1 MSCLPITPT
10 VPTAHERRS
19 AVSDSKRHE
28 LTLYH
33 AHSCYSFLDGCSLP
47 KDIVARCVE
56 LGMSYAMISDHG
68 TCAGMLDFKKE
79 CDKAGI
85 RPLLGTEL
93 YVKDDRYD
101 NGKPKGWHML
111 LWALNDVGLRNIW
124 AISSSIELSK
134 TYEHQLPNAH
144 WSDFEGRGEGVVC
157 SSACIAG
164 VMGHAAIVEDE
175 EMADYWY
182 ERCSSTFQEF
192 AIELHTN
199 RMAKFTLE
207 DGTVRTQRQVNLWLD
222 SYARRRGIRTVYAVD
237 SHYARKEDAE
247 FQDTWLGMGIKAFYD
262 EKHWT
267 MDHEY
272 YVQGEDEIR
281 ERLAYLG
288 EDSVE
293 RCFDGVD
300 ELVGM
305 TTPYRLDGT
314 HKVPRYP
321 LPEGYSSSN
330 EYLIHL
336 AMYGLAQRVGGLGV
350 PKSPNSPLRLKAGNV
365 DVDESYDRIASHIEQ
380 LTEVE
385 LPIVIDNGLAD
396 YFLMVRDYAVWSKAR
411 SLVGPARG
419 SGASSLLCYVLGITE
434 VDPIGKGLI
443 FERFLNQGRLG
454 TYILNG
460 TEFGEAVTVVV
471 DGVPKRVADIEI
483 GDVITGRFDWR
494 GDVLPLSMTVE
505 SKEFRG
511 GELPDIDLDF
521 EPDFRPKVQQ
531 HIEKV
536 YGSDKVTAVGTIAFF
551 SIKSALKD
559 VCRYYRIP
567 IGESNRL
574 TSIVGALEEM
584 AGKGETWNSQLVNA
598 SPQDRG
604 FIESMQGR
612 FPDLFPTAEKM
623 LGLCRQPGKHAA
635 GYVISP
641 VSLVDSLPIRKVFHG
656 HDEAEIVCQFDK
668 YQVESLGY
676 VKCDVLGL
684 RNLATLHMASDFVK
698 ERDGRG
704 IDFYSLKDE
713 PDDMPTWQLFDNR
726 DTLGIFQ
733 MESRGISD
741 VAATIHPRSTSDV
754 SNVIA
759 LYRPG
764 VIGAGMLDTA
774 LAVATGKERP
784 KYLCPQLKPIL
795 EGTFGVSLF
804 QEQNM
809 RIFVE
814 LGGFT
819 EAESDRIRAAIG
831 HRKVDQ
837 LMACKPQFI
846 SGCVMRGISEQI
858 AEQIFSW
865 AEAAG
870 NYQFNSSHSYAYAEI
885 GFWTAYVKAH
895 YPVEFYAAS
904 MSTTSDAAAKY
915 MREARTKGIKIVP
928 PVLSKLSDS
937 YVVVDDHSIA
947 FGLVN
952 VRGIGYAT
960 MKSILDGMPYKGFSD
975 FVSRSGANSGVIKT
989 LINGGVFREVYPNA
1003 KDLLR
1008 RYEAMD
1014 YLPTLFGGELSQEGR
1029 GTNPAPPYPPERIA
1043 ELEQEIYGVTL
1054 SVDPFEP
1061 YREEVGAQVASICA
1075 RGSDLSEAAIMAKKI
1090 ALVRVSVIRPY
1101 QSKRGVMAFLT
1112 LDLDDDSQVE
1122 ATMFGDMYSSM
1133 QDVVRAGEFFLME
1146 LKKGEYKGRDS
1157 WTVENV
1163 KHLETV

>member
-1 MSCLPITPT
+1 MTNGK
-10 VPTAHERRS
+10 H
-19 AVSDSKRHE
+19 HE

-33 AHSCYSFLDGCSLP
+33 AHTCYSFLDGCSLP

-68 TCAGMLDFKKE
+68 TCAGMLDFKTE

-101 NGKPKGWHML
+101 NGRPKGWHLL
-111 LWALNDVGLRNIW
+111 LWALNDTGLRNIW

-134 TYEHQLPNAH
+134 TPEHRLPNAH

-164 VMGHAAIVEDE
+164 VMGRAALMDDE
-175 EMADYWY
+175 EMADYWC
-182 ERCSSTFQEF
+182 ERCGSTFQEF

-199 RMAKFTLE
+199 QLAGVTLE
-207 DGTVRTQRQVNLWLD
+207 DGTTKTQRQVNLWLD
-222 SYARRRGIRTVYAVD
+222 SYARRHGIRTVYAVD

-247 FQDTWLGMGIKAFYD
+247 FQDTWLGMGIKSFYD
-262 EKHWT
+262 QKHWT

-281 ERLAYLG
+281 DRLAYLG
-288 EDSVE
+288 DESVE

-305 TTPYRLDGT
+305 TTPYKLDGT
-314 HKVPRYP
+314 HKVPKYP
-321 LPEGYSSSN
+321 LPEGYGSSD

-336 AMYGLAQRVGGLGV
+336 AMYGLMRRVGGLRV
-350 PKSPNSPLRLKAGNV
+350 PSDPNAPLACEEG
-365 DVDESYDRIASHIEQ
+365 DVSLGESEERIRSHIRQ

-385 LPIVIDNGLAD
+385 LPIVVDNGLAD
-396 YFLMVRDYAVWSKAR
+396 YFLMVRDYAVWAKAH

-454 TYILNG
+454 TYILNDV
-460 TEFGEAVTVVV
+460 EFGEAVRVVV
-471 DGVPKRVADIEI
+471 DGSPKRVADVAV

-494 GDVLPLSMTVE
+494 GDVVPLMMTVE
-505 SKEFRG
+505 GKEFRG

-521 EPDFRPKVQQ
+521 EPEFRPKVQK
-531 HIEKV
+531 HIEAV
-536 YGSDKVTAVGTIAFF
+536 YGADKVTAVGTISFF

-567 IGESNRL
+567 IGDSNHL
-574 TSIVGALEEM
+574 TSIVGAMEEL
-584 AGKGETWNSQLVNA
+584 AAKDEPWDSQLVNA
-598 SPQDRG
+598 SPQDRELV
-604 FIESMQGR
+604 ESMRGR
-612 FPDLFPTAEKM
+612 FPNLFPTAERM

-641 VSLVDSLPIRKVFHG
+641 VSLVDSLPIRKVFRG
-656 HDEAEIVCQFDK
+656 HDDSELVCQFDK

-684 RNLATLHMASDFVK
+684 RNLATLHMAADFVK
-698 ERDGRG
+698 ERTGEVV
-704 IDFYSLKDE
+704 DFYGLKDE
-713 PDDMPTWQLFDNR
+713 PDDMRTWSLFDER
-726 DTLGIFQ
+726 DTLGVFQ
-733 MESRGISD
+733 LESRGISD
-741 VAATIHPRSTSDV
+741 VAAAIRPRSISDV

-764 VIGAGMLDTA
+764 VIDAGMLDTA
-774 LAVATGKERP
+774 LAVATGRERP
-784 KYLCPQLKPIL
+784 EYLCPQLEPIL
-795 EGTFGVSLF
+795 RDTFGVSLF

-814 LGGFT
+814 LGGFS
-819 EAESDRIRAAIG
+819 EAQSDRVRAAIG
-831 HRKVDQ
+831 HKKLNQ
-837 LMACKPQFI
+837 LAACKPQFI
-846 SGCVMRGISEQI
+846 SGCAKRGISEQV

-870 NYQFNSSHSYAYAEI
+870 RYQFNSSHSYAYAEI
-885 GFWTAYVKAH
+885 GFWTAYMKAH
-895 YPVEFYAAS
+895 HPVEFYAAS
-904 MSTTSDAAAKY
+904 MSTTGDASTKY
-915 MREARTKGIKIVP
+915 MREARTKGIRIVP

-947 FGLVN
+947 YGLVN
-952 VRGIGYAT
+952 VKGVGYAT
-960 MKSILDGMPYKGFSD
+960 MTSILAGMPYKGFSD
-975 FVSRSGANSGVIKT
+975 FVERSGANAGVVRT
-989 LINGGVFREVYPNA
+989 LIDGGVFREVYPNA
-1003 KDLLR
+1003 RDLLR
-1008 RYEAMD
+1008 RYEADD
-1014 YLPTLFGGELSQEGR
+1014 YHPTLFGGELSQEGR
-1029 GTNPAPPYPPERIA
+1029 GTNPAAPYPLERVA
-1043 ELEQEIYGVTL
+1043 ELEQGIYGVTL

-1061 YREEVGAQVASICA
+1061 YRLMLGPQVVLACA
-1075 RGSDLSEAAIMAKKI
+1075 GGGDLTETATLAKRVV
-1090 ALVRVSVIRPY
+1090 LVRVAGVRPY

-1122 ATMFGDMYSSM
+1122 ATMFSDMYMAM
-1133 QDVVRAGEFFLME
+1133 QDVVREGEFFLME
-1146 LKKGEYKGRDS
+1146 VKKGVYKDRAS

-1163 KHLETV
+1163 KHLEAV